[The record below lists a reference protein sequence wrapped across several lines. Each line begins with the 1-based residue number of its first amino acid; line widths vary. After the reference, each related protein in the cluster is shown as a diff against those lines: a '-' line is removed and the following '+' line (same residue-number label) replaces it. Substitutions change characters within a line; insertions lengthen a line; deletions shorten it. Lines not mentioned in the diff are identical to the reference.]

1 MATDIFTQWLNTG
14 TVSQRS
20 IDIYS
25 RPDLFAQYERLERE
39 LAVAREVEKAG
50 DRALGHTGSA
60 AIEERIE
67 ALYNEWQASK
77 MVWFIRA
84 LSGEELD
91 RISDESDFPKALGEN
106 ATDEEKDAHH
116 RKGREANTRSNIK
129 SIVAAVV
136 KIEDAEGNV
145 VRESVTEDE
154 MWAMRDQ
161 FGEQQ
166 VLKLVTAALVASTS
180 EVAMPVPTS
189 SSNSKEN
196 PS

>member
-67 ALYNEWQASK
+67 ALYQEWQASK

-106 ATDEEKDAHH
+106 ATDEEKDAHR
-116 RKGREANTRSNIK
+116 RKEREANTRSNIK

-196 PS
+196 QS

>member
-67 ALYNEWQASK
+67 ALYQEWQASK

-106 ATDEEKDAHH
+106 ATDEEKDAHR
-116 RKGREANTRSNIK
+116 RKEREANTRSNIK

-189 SSNSKEN
+189 SSSSKEN
-196 PS
+196 QS

>member
-1 MATDIFTQWLNTG
+1 MATDVFTQWLNTG

-39 LAVAREVEKAG
+39 LAVAREVEKSG

-91 RISDESDFPKALGEN
+91 RISDESDLPKALGED
-106 ATDEEKDAHH
+106 ATDEEKEAHR
-116 RKGREANTRSNIK
+116 RKSREANTRSNIK

-189 SSNSKEN
+189 SSSSKEN
-196 PS
+196 QS